1 MKREVEMITTE
12 IYKQVEHLVAPLL
25 EANSFELVELKV
37 DYHNRTFKIE
47 ILADRTQGGITI
59 EECAFLNKMIVAGIE
74 EGQLIRD
81 PYELAVASPGLDRP
95 LTTQKDFLRV
105 KDQKVRILLAEP
117 VQEKWEYV
125 GRVVDVFPDAV
136 TVTVKA
142 AQIKIPLDKIKKAVQ
157 FIE

>member
-1 MKREVEMITTE
+1 VKREAEMITE
-12 IYKQVEHLVAPLL
+12 IYKQIEQLVSPLL

-37 DYHNRTFKIE
+37 DYHNRTFMIE
-47 ILADRTQGGITI
+47 ILADRPQGGITI

-95 LTTQKDFLRV
+95 LTTEKDFLRV

-125 GRVVDVFPDAV
+125 GRVVDVFPAAV
-136 TVTVKA
+136 TVTVKTD
-142 AQIKIPLDKIKKAVQ
+142 QIKIPLDKIKKAVQ